1 MRFFLLFF
9 SVISTLIGFAQ
20 DLGDEKVKK
29 WVDSV
34 YNSLNEDERIGQL
47 IVTRL
52 STIDA
57 KTKKITSLFDQTAD
71 LVKKYNIG
79 GVCVFQGSPVT
90 QAKDLNRL
98 KSMAKTPLLISID
111 GEWGVGMRIT
121 DSVVPLPRQMMLGAM
136 GDPWVIYDYGKLV
149 AEQCKRLGIQMNYAP
164 VVDVNNNPNNPVI
177 NDRSFGEDKEKVAT
191 FGIAYM
197 KGMQENGV
205 MACAK
210 HFPGHGD
217 VAVDSH
223 LDLPEINKRFG
234 EIDST
239 ELYPFK
245 KIFAAGI
252 GSVMVGHLYIPAI
265 DSSANRPTSLS
276 SKNIQGLLR
285 GQLGYKGIAI
295 TDGLEMQGVKK
306 FFPGGEASVESII
319 AGNDM
324 LCLPDSIHTVIEK
337 IKLAIQLNRIK
348 MDDIEKHCKKVLYA
362 KYNYVLN
369 NNDTIALNN
378 LTADLNSQSYGMRKK
393 VALNALT
400 LLANKDEVF
409 FPLKQNSQQNKIAYI
424 GIGINKENAFARRMK
439 KDYAAEV
446 FLADFNLKNAD
457 SLKYIAD
464 SIGKNFAAVVIG
476 IHQIYRA
483 PANNFGISATALEFI
498 KAIQSKCKTMLF
510 LFGNAY
516 AAKNWCDANNLAVC
530 YEDDSIVQNITID
543 MLQGKLPY
551 KGVLPV
557 SVCDQ
562 YKFGYGINNNLTGFP
577 FTSVQERLLFKQS
590 AIEKID
596 STIND
601 AMQREAMPGASL
613 LVLKDGKTLLDK
625 SYGFQTYQKQ
635 EPISGASVY
644 DLASLT
650 KMLSTTLAVMKL
662 YEEGKIK
669 LNKTVSTYLPQLKK
683 SNKSKIKIEQLLLH
697 EAGLQPYIP
706 FYKELLGE
714 DSLLKK
720 EYYQETPSI
729 NFSNE
734 VTKSIII
741 RNDILDSFMQRVVT
755 SPVSKEKN
763 YVYSDIDFIL
773 LGKIV
778 EAVSKMPLEKYVHK
792 NFYQPMGLKSIGY
805 RPLRFIAPDRIVPS
819 TRERIFRNGELKGY
833 VHDQGAALMN
843 GIAGHAGLFA
853 DTYDVGAIMQM
864 LVNGGA
870 WNGKS
875 FFKKE
880 TVSTFTAYH
889 SKISRRGL
897 GFDKPEKDNASRA
910 EPYPALSCAAE
921 TFGHTGFTGTCAWAD
936 PVTGIVFVFLSNRIY
951 DEEKNAFKSLNLRP
965 KLLEFVY
972 QGLVK

>member
-1 MRFFLLFF
+1 MRFFTLCMLL
-9 SVISTLIGFAQ
+9 ISSLSSSAQ
-20 DLGDEKVKK
+20 VAADEKAKK

-34 YNSLNEDERIGQL
+34 YNSLNEEERIGQL

-52 STIDA
+52 STIDT
-57 KTKKITSLFDQTAD
+57 KTKKITSLFEQTAN

-79 GVCVFQGSPVT
+79 SVCVFQGSPVS
-90 QAKDLNRL
+90 QAQDLNKL
-98 KSMAKTPLLISID
+98 KLMAKTPLLISID

-136 GDPWVIYDYGKLV
+136 NDPSIVYAYGKLV

-191 FGIAYM
+191 YGIAYM
-197 KGMQENGV
+197 KAMQENGV
-205 MACAK
+205 LGCAK

-223 LDLPEINKRFG
+223 LDLPVINKSL
-234 EIDST
+234 EEMDST

-245 KIFAAGI
+245 KIFEAGV
-252 GSVMVGHLYIPAI
+252 GSVMIGHLFIPSI

-276 SKNIQGLLR
+276 KKNIEGLLR
-285 GQLGYKGIAI
+285 GQLNYNGISI

-324 LCLPDSIHTVIEK
+324 LCLPDSIPTVIEK
-337 IKLAIQLNRIK
+337 IKLAIQSNRIK

-362 KYNYVLN
+362 KYMYVLN

-409 FPLKQNSQQNKIAYI
+409 FPLKQNNQQNKIAYI

-439 KDYAAEV
+439 KDYGAEV

-464 SIGKNFAAVVIG
+464 SIGKNFTAVVIG
-476 IHQIYRA
+476 IHQINRA

-516 AAKNWCDANNLAVC
+516 AVKNWCDANNLAVC
-530 YEDDSIVQNITID
+530 YEDDSIVHNIAID
-543 MLQGKLPY
+543 MLQGELPY

-557 SVCDQ
+557 SVCNQ
-562 YKFGYGINNNLTGFP
+562 YKFGYGINNNLTGLP
-577 FTSVQERLLFKQS
+577 FASAQERSILKQS
-590 AIEKID
+590 AILKLD

-601 AMQREAMPGASL
+601 AMQREAMPGGSL
-613 LVLKDGKTLLDK
+613 LVLKDGKILLDK
-625 SYGFQTYQKQ
+625 SYGFQTYEKKD
-635 EPISGASVY
+635 PISGASVY

-650 KMLSTTLAVMKL
+650 KILSTTLAVMKL
-662 YEEGKIK
+662 REEGKIK
-669 LNKTVSTYLPQLKK
+669 LNKPISTYLPELKK
-683 SNKSKIKIEQLLLH
+683 SNKAKIKIEQLLLH

-706 FYKELLGE
+706 FYKEILGE

-720 EYYQETPSI
+720 EYYQETPGI

-734 VTKSIII
+734 VTKTIIL
-741 RNDILDSFMQRVVT
+741 RNDILDSFMQRIIA
-755 SPVSKEKN
+755 SPVSKEKK

-778 EAVSKMPLEKYVHK
+778 EAVTKTPLEEYVYK

-805 RPLRFIAPDRIVPS
+805 KPLRFIATDRIVPS
-819 TRERIFRNGELKGY
+819 TKERIFRNGELKGY

-843 GIAGHAGLFA
+843 GIAGHAGLFGDA
-853 DTYDVGAIMQM
+853 YNVGAIMQM

-897 GFDKPEKDNASRA
+897 GFDKPEKDNSTRQ
-910 EPYPALSCAAE
+910 EPYPALSSSAL

-936 PVTGIVFVFLSNRIY
+936 PENGLVFVFLSNRIY
-951 DEEKNAFKSLNLRP
+951 PEDNGVFKALNLRP
-965 KLLEFVY
+965 KLLEMVY
-972 QGLVK
+972 QGLQN